1 MKSDEKKKT
10 VSMKASLSVCIRE
23 VPKIHKLAQTFSV
36 EGTIIVVFGG
46 DKFPKGAAD
55 TEQKQSGDWQVEIG

>member
-1 MKSDEKKKT
+1 MKSDEKKT
-10 VSMKASLSVCIRE
+10 VSMKAV
-23 VPKIHKLAQTFSV
+23 VPKIHKLAQTFSA